1 MRFVGILNCISP
13 WFIEEEQIS
22 RDNWSWVGQKM
33 SMHFRECG
41 PHSISIEAFYLYN
54 IFQLALRNPIPR
66 RKKKPMAPS
75 TPQISHDIKEEDNE
89 EINDHIPTGHG
100 DLSEQRCGDLSS
112 QEAASA
118 PPQEHVI
125 DSPPPTP
132 PSGMEGGGAVGGAV
146 TGPILSRLQE
156 GLMKAKEK
164 GVDIR
169 ELQPLMFPVI
179 SQSNA
184 SGQQSRRYAPFNLE
198 IIKDLKKACTLYGA
212 TPAYVKMLLQNLA
225 FEILTPDDW
234 KSIARVCLEPGQNY
248 MWVSEYSEF
257 CRIQAQQN
265 SQNAVHAAITYDL
278 LQGIGPYA
286 DVTAQINYSVAA
298 YEQIAANAIKAWA
311 SIHNK
316 NDKGEAFTKIMQG
329 PDEPFADFVGRLQTA
344 ITRTN
349 GENPSTDVLI
359 RQLAKE
365 NANEV
370 CRRIILGL
378 HKDAPL
384 EEFIRRCA
392 TVGTNA
398 FYSQTMMQTSQ
409 DPNMGRQGPFRQ
421 GTSRE
426 TRQCFQ
432 CGKVGHRKAQC

>member
-1 MRFVGILNCISP
+1 MGQMLAKDSPSPPPTLPKSGAIESMLKLIEIHGLLITWEQIARFVGILNCISP
-13 WFIEEEQIS
+13 WFVEEEQIS
-22 RDNWSWVGQKM
+22 RDNWSQVGQEM

-66 RKKKPMAPS
+66 RKRKPLAPS
-75 TPQISHDIKEEDNE
+75 TPSQISHDIKEEDNE

-100 DLSEQRCGDLSS
+100 DLSEQGCGDLPP

-118 PPQEHVI
+118 PPQEQVI
-125 DSPPPTP
+125 DSPAPTP
-132 PSGMEGGGAVGGAV
+132 PSGMEGGEAVGGGGAV
-146 TGPILSRLQE
+146 TAPAPPPQHPQYPIMSRLQE

-184 SGQQSRRYAPFNLE
+184 SGQQSRRYAPFNVE

-212 TPAYVKMLLQNLA
+212 TSAYVKMLLQNLA

-248 MWVSEYSEF
+248 MWLSEYSEF

-278 LQGIGPYA
+278 LQGYR
-286 DVTAQINYSVAA
+286 
-298 YEQIAANAIKAWA
+298 
-311 SIHNK
+311 SICRRH
-316 NDKGEAFTKIMQG
+316 
-329 PDEPFADFVGRLQTA
+329 
-344 ITRTN
+344 
-349 GENPSTDVLI
+349 STD
-359 RQLAKE
+359 
-365 NANEV
+365 
-370 CRRIILGL
+370 
-378 HKDAPL
+378 
-384 EEFIRRCA
+384 
-392 TVGTNA
+392 
-398 FYSQTMMQTSQ
+398 
-409 DPNMGRQGPFRQ
+409 
-421 GTSRE
+421 
-426 TRQCFQ
+426 
-432 CGKVGHRKAQC
+432 